1 MVLHNV
7 HRQQPAFRRQCDCF
21 TTRSPWIYDNGQPAM
36 AKSSEISDVSAAS
49 KLAATSDLAF
59 MFHTVGR
66 VIDHL

>member
-1 MVLHNV
+1 
-7 HRQQPAFRRQCDCF
+7 
-21 TTRSPWIYDNGQPAM
+21 M

-66 VIDHL
+66 VIDHLYVSLDEALCVHMHEGKVFTI